1 MVIVVAVVRH
11 LFNAVNIGNKN
22 ILFNNG
28 KKRELDGYIYK
39 FKVELKKSS

>member
-1 MVIVVAVVRH
+1 MMVIVVVAVVRH

-28 KKRELDGYIYK
+28 KKENWMATSINSRWN
-39 FKVELKKSS
+39 